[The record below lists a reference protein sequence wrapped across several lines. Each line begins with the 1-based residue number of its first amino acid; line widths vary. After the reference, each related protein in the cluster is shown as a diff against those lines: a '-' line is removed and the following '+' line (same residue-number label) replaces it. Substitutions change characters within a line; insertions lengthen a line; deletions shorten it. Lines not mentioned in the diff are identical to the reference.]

1 MDKQERAIAELDRIE
16 AALAKMAALQK
27 RRDYLRQYI
36 ELDRILFDERA
47 QDDAPQASISD
58 ASIHKSSAVLNDLQV
73 MDSGSRRETTKDRI
87 LSGARRWITSKG
99 PMQTA
104 ELVKMLEQD
113 GVVIGGVDKVLT
125 VSSILS
131 RTKDQFKSDRAAGGW
146 VLLSPHK
153 EETPQVALTT
163 AGS

>member
-1 MDKQERAIAELDRIE
+1 MGKQERAIAELERIE
-16 AALAKMAALQK
+16 AELAKMAALQK

-36 ELDRILFDERA
+36 ELDRILFDEQA
-47 QDDAPQASISD
+47 ADDARQDPMD
-58 ASIHKSSAVLNDLQV
+58 VPMHKPRAVLNDPRVLEERP
-73 MDSGSRRETTKDRI
+73 RREFTKDLI
-87 LSGARRWITSKG
+87 LSGAMRWITSNG

-104 ELVKMLEQD
+104 DLVKLLEQD
-113 GVVIGGVDKVLT
+113 GVVIGGADKVLT

-146 VLLSPHK
+146 TLVSPHK
-153 EETPQVALTT
+153 EETPQGAPTP